1 MASEPT
7 GRFRAFLQTR
17 LGRVVLILI
26 AIGVVFAL
34 FSYVAT
40 ILAIPGILVAGLVLP
55 IWAGVKRPRFL
66 AILGLIVI
74 VAVAPLAT
82 VVFSQEAL
90 SPPASASTPGV
101 GPYEANGSVLQN
113 ASVTPFTGSS
123 TTNFTWTVQVFP
135 KFLNKTYAATNW
147 SNDSLDLYVSSC
159 PGATST
165 NLTYCGSTYTF
176 YVLSHPFSKAS
187 PPTNGSVITFTERVP
202 ANGIWA
208 WQMALLIQNV
218 SSPATPYMIL
228 LAGDPTYNGLEGPIV
243 GGFGVVYAALIGTL
257 YEVALV
263 YLGIPFFF
271 VLLLY
276 MWYKGREARRKDDAA
291 RIARVRSS
299 ATGDTAGPPGS
310 APPPASGAAPAAPV
324 AGEVACP
331 RCSAVVYPGETKCW
345 KCGATLSAPSNPAAP
360 LPSKPQ

>member
-1 MASEPT
+1 MASEPA

-34 FSYVAT
+34 FAYVAT
-40 ILAIPGILVAGLVLP
+40 LLAIPGILLAGLVLP
-55 IWAGVKRPRFL
+55 IWSGTKRPRFL
-66 AILGLIVI
+66 AIVGLIVI

-82 VVFSQEAL
+82 IVFSQEAL
-90 SPPASASTPGV
+90 APPAVASTPGV

-113 ASVTPFTGSS
+113 ASVTPFTGSP
-123 TTNFTWTVQVFP
+123 TTNFTWTVSVWP
-135 KFLNKTYAATNW
+135 KFLNKSYASTNW

-159 PGATST
+159 PGATAS
-165 NLTYCGSTYTF
+165 NLSYCGSSYTF
-176 YVLSHPFSKAS
+176 YALAHPFSKAS
-187 PPTNGSVITFTERVP
+187 PPTNGSVVTFTERVP

-218 SSPATPYMIL
+218 SSPSTPYMIL

-291 RIARVRSS
+291 RVARLQASS
-299 ATGDTAGPPGS
+299 ASGSSGPPG
-310 APPPASGAAPAAPV
+310 APPPPPGPGGSAAPV
-324 AGEVACP
+324 ASEVACP
-331 RCSAVVYPGETKCW
+331 SCSAVVYPGETKCW
-345 KCGATLSAPSNPAAP
+345 KCGATLSAQTGSATP